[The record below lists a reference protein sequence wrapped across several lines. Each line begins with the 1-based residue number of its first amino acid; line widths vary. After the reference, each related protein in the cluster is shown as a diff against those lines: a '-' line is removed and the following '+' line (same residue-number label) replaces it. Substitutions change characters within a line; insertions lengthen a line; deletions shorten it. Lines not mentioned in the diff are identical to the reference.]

1 MTMTTVREGQLTVL
15 KGNKAA
21 EKCLQHVH
29 LNQTTEAILHPESRA
44 TIQAQLAA
52 ARLSYLHAEQARH
65 HDAHDAQDAEEE
77 EPVDRSSVLLAI
89 LLRVEKQY
97 VRALTLRAGNERVCS
112 SGRAGVTAVPQC

>member
-1 MTMTTVREGQLTVL
+1 M
-15 KGNKAA
+15 
-21 EKCLQHVH
+21 
-29 LNQTTEAILHPESRA
+29 
-44 TIQAQLAA
+44 
-52 ARLSYLHAEQARH
+52 SYLHAEQARH

-112 SGRAGVTAVPQC
+112 SGRVGVTAVPQC